1 MRPPIERRRANHD
14 RWLVSY
20 ADFVTLLF
28 GFFVVL
34 YAFARADE
42 KKQSQIPDAI
52 NSAFQSMGMSPGKG
66 GKLSAQ
72 APSDAKPTSITTA
85 EQVRTSA
92 EVKQDLERIERALA
106 QSLANEVKSGAVS
119 LTMERSG
126 LVITLHESGFFASG
140 SATPDPRASS
150 TLRQIAASLSGSPYD
165 VRVEGHTDNV
175 PMHSALF
182 NSNWD
187 LSAARATAIGQLML
201 ALNAIAPERLSVA
214 GYGEFHPVASN
225 DTQEGRAQNRR
236 VDLVV
241 MPRTNLDFASQQTP
255 NSTGEWR
262 RVTDGE
268 EAASRQVSELASQ
281 QAGRL
286 SR

>member
-1 MRPPIERRRANHD
+1 MRPPIERRRGNHD

-34 YAFARADE
+34 YAFARTDA

-52 NSAFQSMGMSPGKG
+52 DSAFQSMGLTPGTG

-72 APSDAKPTSITTA
+72 NPSDAKPTSITTA

-106 QSLANEVKSGAVS
+106 QSLATEVKSGAVS

-126 LVITLHESGFFASG
+126 LVITLHEAGFFASG
-140 SATPDPRASS
+140 SATPDPRAAG

-165 VRVEGHTDNV
+165 VRVEGHTDDV

-187 LSAARATAIGQLML
+187 LSAARATAIGRLML
-201 ALNAIAPERLSVA
+201 ALKGIAPERLSVA
-214 GYGEFHPVASN
+214 GFGEFHPVATN
-225 DTQEGRAQNRR
+225 DTPEGRSQNRR
-236 VDLVV
+236 VDLVILSHTGLLRE
-241 MPRTNLDFASQQTP
+241 PTAAPKTTP
-255 NSTGEWR
+255 P
-262 RVTDGE
+262 
-268 EAASRQVSELASQ
+268 AK
-281 QAGRL
+281 
-286 SR
+286 